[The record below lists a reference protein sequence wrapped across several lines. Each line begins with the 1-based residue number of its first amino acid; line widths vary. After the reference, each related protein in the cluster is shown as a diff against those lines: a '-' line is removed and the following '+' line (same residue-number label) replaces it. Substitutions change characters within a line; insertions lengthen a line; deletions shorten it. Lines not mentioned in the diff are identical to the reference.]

1 MFRQHTSLNGR
12 FYTILTDHPVAQ
24 FGTDISEKLPLF
36 SLGKDVLVIMNEALA
51 LSFSTL
57 FDSVHSLQ
65 VEVLVKAGHV
75 LGQESGVVVRGVVL
89 VPGKG
94 LVAPQ

>member
-1 MFRQHTSLNGR
+1 MKYS
-12 FYTILTDHPVAQ
+12 
-24 FGTDISEKLPLF
+24 
-36 SLGKDVLVIMNEALA
+36 VL
-51 LSFSTL
+51 TL
-57 FDSVHSLQ
+57 FNSVHSLQ
-65 VEVLVKAGHV
+65 VEILVKARHV